1 MMAISIK
8 KPKVKSDISAEDAL
22 KFATETP
29 KSEAS
34 KSITRTKKVSQKA
47 IQEADS
53 KSGLVPEGD
62 VRLTANM
69 RGDLHMKLKMKAV
82 QDRTTIGELLEAL
95 VDGYLDKV

>member
-1 MMAISIK
+1 MATSIM
-8 KPKVKSDISAEDAL
+8 KPKVTAEDAL
-22 KFATETP
+22 RFAIGSDP
-29 KSEAS
+29 S
-34 KSITRTKKVSQKA
+34 KSDRIIGKPKKTAYKA
-47 IQEADS
+47 TQEAES

-82 QDRTTIGELLEAL
+82 QDRTTIGDLLEAL

>member
-8 KPKVKSDISAEDAL
+8 KPKVKDDINAEEAL
-22 KFATETP
+22 NFAAVDTSTKAGKP
-29 KSEAS
+29 IANQSKVAQKS
-34 KSITRTKKVSQKA
+34 T
-47 IQEADS
+47 QEAES